1 MKNKLILIAG
11 LVLVAL
17 VIISSGA
24 FIVDER
30 EQVVITQFGSPVGE
44 AITTP
49 GVYFKIPFVQTTNFF
64 EKRYL
69 EWDGDRASVITQEN
83 QSIFVDSYA
92 RWQITDPLQFFK
104 RLTNEKGAQ
113 SRLDDILDG
122 ETKLHIAK
130 NKLIELVRSSNRTPV
145 QVDTVDA
152 ELRDSLVPIA
162 IGRAQIQYDILASAN
177 KQANDLGIQILD
189 FRFKRVNYVQDVQTS
204 VFDRMKSERNNI
216 AEKFK
221 SRGQGEASKIN
232 GEKDRDLKTIQSG
245 ARRKAEEIKGDADAE
260 AAAIYA
266 AAYNKTGQSKELY
279 AFLKSMETFQKTFDD
294 ETSVILSTDSEL
306 YKYLKRM
313 K

>member
-1 MKNKLILIAG
+1 MNKKLVILVG

-17 VIISSGA
+17 VVGLSGTY
-24 FIVDER
+24 IVDET
-30 EQVVITQFGSPVGE
+30 EQVIITQFGRPVGE
-44 AITTP
+44 AKTSP
-49 GVYFKIPFVQTTNFF
+49 GVYFKIPFVQKTNFF
-64 EKRYL
+64 DKRYL
-69 EWDGDRASVITQEN
+69 EWDGNRTSVITQEN

-122 ETKLHIAK
+122 ETTLHIAK
-130 NKLIELVRSSNRTPV
+130 NKLIELVRTTNRIPV
-145 QVDTVDA
+145 QADTLDA
-152 ELRDSLVPIA
+152 ELRDSLVPIS
-162 IGRAQIQYDILASAN
+162 IGRAQIQQDILASAN

-189 FRFKRVNYVQDVQTS
+189 FRFKRVNYVLDVRSS
-204 VFDRMKSERNNI
+204 VYERMQSERNNM

-221 SRGQGEASKIN
+221 SRGQGAASKIN
-232 GEKDRDLKTIQSG
+232 GEKDRELKTIQSG
-245 ARRKAEEIKGDADAE
+245 ARRKAEEIKGNADAE

-266 AAYNKTGQSKELY
+266 AAYNRSAQSRELY

-294 ETSVILSTDSEL
+294 ETSVILSTNSDL
-306 YKYLKRM
+306 YKYLKSM

>member
-1 MKNKLILIAG
+1 MKNKILPFIIIT
-11 LVLVAL
+11 VLAL
-17 VIISSGA
+17 IISASSA
-24 FIVDER
+24 FIVDEK
-30 EQVVITQFGSPVGE
+30 EQVVTTQFGKPIGDP
-44 AITTP
+44 ITEP
-49 GVYFKIPFVQTTNFF
+49 GVYFKIPFIQKANFF

-152 ELRDSLVPIA
+152 ELRDSLVPIS
-162 IGRAQIQYDILASAN
+162 IGRAQIQSDILASAN
-177 KQANDLGIQILD
+177 KQAKDLGIQILD
-189 FRFKRVNYVQDVQTS
+189 FRFKRVNYVEDVRSS
-204 VFDRMKSERNNI
+204 VYDRMKSERNNI

-221 SRGQGEASKIN
+221 SRGQGSASKIN
-232 GEKDRDLKTIQSG
+232 GERDRELKTIQSG
-245 ARRKAEEIKGDADAE
+245 ARRKAEEIKGDADAK

-266 AAYNKTGQSKELY
+266 AAYGRSNQSKELY
-279 AFLKSMETFQKTFDD
+279 AFLKSLETFKKTLDN
-294 ETSVILSTDSEL
+294 ETSVILSTDNEL
-306 YKYLKRM
+306 FKYLKKM

>member
-1 MKNKLILIAG
+1 MKNKLILTIG

-17 VIISSGA
+17 VVTVSGT
-24 FIVDER
+24 FIVDET
-30 EQVVITQFGSPVGE
+30 EQVVLTQFGRPIGE
-44 AITTP
+44 AITLP
-49 GVYFKIPFVQTTNFF
+49 GVYFKIPFVQKSHFF

-69 EWDGDRASVITQEN
+69 EWDGAKASVITQEN

-122 ETKLHIAK
+122 ETNLHVAK

-152 ELRDSLVPIA
+152 ELKDSLVPIA
-162 IGRAQIQYDILASAN
+162 IGRAQIQHDILASAN
-177 KQANDLGIQILD
+177 KQANDLGIKILD
-189 FRFKRVNYVQDVQTS
+189 FRFKRVNYVQDVRSS
-204 VFDRMKSERNNI
+204 VYDRMRSERNNM

-221 SRGQGEASKIN
+221 SRGQGQASKIN
-232 GEKDRDLKTIQSG
+232 GEKDRELKTIQSG
-245 ARRKAEEIKGDADAE
+245 ARRKAEEIKGDADAK

-266 AAYNKTGQSKELY
+266 AAYNRSAQSRELY
-279 AFLKSMETFQKTFDD
+279 AFLKSMETFDKTFDD

-306 YKYLKRM
+306 FKYLKKM